1 MSRVIESRLRAELPS
16 RLKQARKRAGLLQ
29 DEFAARLGYQLA
41 TYRNYEQGTTFPPL
55 PKLLEMAE
63 SLDVSVNWLLT
74 GLETGAEAGKGAFAP
89 TPLIM
94 PSGAYLELVTDRKLL
109 ERFRPSPEELL
120 ALLDESEKEV
130 DLELLDIIGRLRD
143 IRKGKK
149 S

>member
-1 MSRVIESRLRAELPS
+1 
-16 RLKQARKRAGLLQ
+16 
-29 DEFAARLGYQLA
+29 
-41 TYRNYEQGTTFPPL
+41 
-55 PKLLEMAE
+55 
-63 SLDVSVNWLLT
+63 
-74 GLETGAEAGKGAFAP
+74 
-89 TPLIM
+89 M